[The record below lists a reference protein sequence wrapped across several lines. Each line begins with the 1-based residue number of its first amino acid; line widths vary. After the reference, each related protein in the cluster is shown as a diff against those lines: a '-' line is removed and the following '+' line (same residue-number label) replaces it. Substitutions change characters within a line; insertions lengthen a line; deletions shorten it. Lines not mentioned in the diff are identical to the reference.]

1 MWPFSLPFAADRE
14 EWEQEAQVALGMRK
28 VLQSLGHA
36 TEKLRQA
43 IDRLQGQK
51 EEMWLQQNRNQ
62 SPQMRNRPRKV
73 RLGGWQEEPPGMSTS
88 SQVIRCGSSRQLN
101 TQGEVGPRSSGLAA
115 KGTGGRRKKLHFNL
129 GIMLPVF

>member
-1 MWPFSLPFAADRE
+1 M
-14 EWEQEAQVALGMRK
+14 ALGMRK

-51 EEMWLQQNRNQ
+51 EEMRLQQNRNLSQ
-62 SPQMRNRPRKV
+62 QMRNRSRKV
-73 RLGGWQEEPPGMSTS
+73 RLGGSQEKPPGKSTS
-88 SQVIRCGSSRQLN
+88 SQVIRCGSSGQHN

-115 KGTGGRRKKLHFNL
+115 KGAGGKRKKFHFNL
-129 GIMLPVF
+129 CIMFPVF